1 MKNNKYTY
9 EVILQ
14 GDCGY
19 GWDDLEVFETN
30 STYHLSKAQRDEL
43 KYLRGEYRLL
53 YKGGTLRTIRR
64 KTKTEQAQ

>member
-1 MKNNKYTY
+1 MKNNKYIY

-14 GDCGY
+14 GNYAGT
-19 GWDDLEVFETN
+19 WEDLEVFATD

-43 KYLRGEYRLL
+43 KYLRSEYSLH
-53 YKGGTLRTIRR
+53 KGCTIRTIRR